1 MTDKKTRQQRL
12 EDAKKRLDIFYNSTM
27 KIYVLVEDI
36 IEVNEKFN
44 KDCEETKEIYAAD
57 KRIAYKVFD
66 GLYEKQTQG
75 ICDLIA
81 KADIDIS
88 DLDIF
93 KNVLYENNCVCDKLM
108 VLALLCWCRVN
119 NSKYPSSIM
128 SDIVDSIGSVVKEI
142 Y

>member
-44 KDCEETKEIYAAD
+44 KDCEETKEIYATD
-57 KRIAYKVFD
+57 KRMAYKVFD

-75 ICDLIA
+75 ICDLIV

-93 KNVLYENNCVCDKLM
+93 KNVLYENNCVCDKFDDLFFWGFF
-108 VLALLCWCRVN
+108 LIKN
-119 NSKYPSSIM
+119 TNIEKSI
-128 SDIVDSIGSVVKEI
+128 DL
-142 Y
+142 